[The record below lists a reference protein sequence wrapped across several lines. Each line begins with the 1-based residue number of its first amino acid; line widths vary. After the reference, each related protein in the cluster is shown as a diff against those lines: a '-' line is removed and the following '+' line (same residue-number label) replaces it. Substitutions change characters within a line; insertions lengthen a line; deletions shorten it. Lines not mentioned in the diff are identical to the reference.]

1 LVYQQQNVIHSGKTN
16 IEMLESCKFL
26 GMISLGRWGLEMFDV
41 EAYFSLLGM
50 LMNMIETP
58 SRSPE
63 NEMLQ
68 IYHQRR

>member
-1 LVYQQQNVIHSGKTN
+1 
-16 IEMLESCKFL
+16 
-26 GMISLGRWGLEMFDV
+26 MISLGRWGLEMFDV